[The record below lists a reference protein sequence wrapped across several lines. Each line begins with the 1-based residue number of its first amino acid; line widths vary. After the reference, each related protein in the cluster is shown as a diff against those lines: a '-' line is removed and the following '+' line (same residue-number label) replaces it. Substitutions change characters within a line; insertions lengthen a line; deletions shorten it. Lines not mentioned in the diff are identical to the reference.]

1 MKALTAL
8 ISTPYRTKFSMSL
21 LSKYLLQHQFCVL
34 FEYLTSHQSRFP
46 LRTQFAG
53 FPACMTL
60 ADRVH
65 SDDDAAPLEV
75 AKLYPE
81 SVEKLIH
88 YSGKGRDIQDFVQ
101 FLHQAKSQGQKNLL
115 LLTGDKLK
123 NHQYGNEGLRTRYLE
138 SINAVME
145 AKRHGGFYIGVA
157 LNPFKYTDS
166 EKEAQYLKLHKK
178 IKAGADYVITQLGYD
193 LSALQDA
200 QDFLKR
206 NQYSQKMLACVMPL
220 TLERA
225 QFILKKKVAGI
236 VINPHLVSVLKQEK
250 KEGNGSHVYR
260 RCALQIL
267 ICKHLGFSGVHL
279 SACHKPEE
287 QALLEGYIDEYR
299 DLDLDA
305 CVTRWNA
312 LWKAQTGKEFI
323 PEVNNQAGPIPAKN
337 ILKYKYLS
345 FIHGAF
351 FQSKASKAIGRIV
364 FRSRL
369 WKAPLVS
376 KLVLKAEHLTKQIAV
391 DCESCGQCRL
401 EDTLYMC
408 PETCPKGLANGPCG
422 GTHLDRCEFGDQE
435 CIHSIKVR
443 LAEVVNQTLVLK
455 ENLIPAVPIEVRG
468 TSSWQNWFDADAK
481 DLSKSP

>member
-1 MKALTAL
+1 
-8 ISTPYRTKFSMSL
+8 MSL
-21 LSKYLLQHQFCVL
+21 LSNYLSQDQFCVL
-34 FEYLTSHQSRFP
+34 FEYLTPSQSRFP
-46 LRTQFAG
+46 VKAQLAG
-53 FPACMTL
+53 FPVCVTL

-65 SDDDAAPLEV
+65 SDNDAAPLEIS
-75 AKLYPE
+75 KLYPE
-81 SVEKLIH
+81 NVEKLIH
-88 YSGKGRDIQDFVQ
+88 YSGKGRDIEDFVQ
-101 FLHQAKSQGQKNLL
+101 FLHQAKSQGQGNLL

-123 NHQYGNEGLRTRYLE
+123 NHQFGDDGAPRTRYLE

-157 LNPFKYTDS
+157 LNPFKYTES

-193 LSALQDA
+193 LSALQEA

-236 VINPHLVSVLKQEK
+236 VIHPHLVSVLKQEK
-250 KEGNGSHVYR
+250 KEGNESHVYK

-287 QALLEGYIDEYR
+287 QELLERYIEEYR
-299 DLDLDA
+299 NLDLPA
-305 CVTRWNA
+305 CMSLWNT
-312 LWKAQTGKEFI
+312 LWKTQTGKEFI
-323 PEVNNQAGPIPAKN
+323 PPEVNNQAKPFPAKN

-351 FQSKASKAIGRIV
+351 FESKVSKSIGKIV
-364 FRSRL
+364 FKSLL

-376 KLVLKAEHLTKQIAV
+376 KFILKAELLAKHIAV
-391 DCESCGQCRL
+391 ACESCGQCRL
-401 EDTLYMC
+401 ADTLYVC

-422 GTHLDRCEFGDQE
+422 GTHLDRCEFGDRE
-435 CIHSIKVR
+435 CIHSVKVR
-443 LAEVVNQTLVLK
+443 LAETVNQTHVLK

-468 TSSWQNWFDADAK
+468 TSSWQNWFDADTK
-481 DLSKSP
+481 EFSKAP